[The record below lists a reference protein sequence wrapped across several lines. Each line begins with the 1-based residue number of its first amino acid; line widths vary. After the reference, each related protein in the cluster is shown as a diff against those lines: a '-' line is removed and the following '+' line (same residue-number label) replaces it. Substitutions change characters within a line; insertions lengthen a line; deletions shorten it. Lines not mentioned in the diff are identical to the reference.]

1 MENTN
6 VNTIMEVDNVSSIC
20 IPRVFDN
27 IGQDRIQQVF
37 IKLNIFLIE
46 RVDVVQKQNEKG
58 EKFKRVF
65 VHIKEWLQHSDALKA
80 KERLLAG
87 KELKIVYDDP
97 WFWKVA
103 VNKWTVTPKPVP
115 VPIQKPKI
123 RIDYED
129 TDETRDLKPREKKYD
144 NRRPYKERCNDQPHR
159 KPADDNRPRPMEP
172 KRNKYDRNNR
182 EKHYKKVPEVKQ
194 EKEEIMDAIVEVKQD
209 NVEVKQ
215 EKEDI
220 VEAIVEEIV
229 EEIVEDNC
237 VRRRVDLTKYFN
249 NTAVVS
255 KTLISE
261 YDGAGTFVEEAEEEE
276 TISVI
281 KKSKANRSPEQKDM
295 ERRSNALL
303 AKLCS

>member
-1 MENTN
+1 
-6 VNTIMEVDNVSSIC
+6 VI
-20 IPRVFDN
+20 
-27 IGQDRIQQVF
+27 
-37 IKLNIFLIE
+37 
-46 RVDVVQKQNEKG
+46 QKQNEKG

-65 VHIKEWLQHSDALKA
+65 VHIKEWLQHSDAQKA

-103 VNKWTVTPKPVP
+103 VNKWVAKPKPKPVP
-115 VPIQKPKI
+115 VPIPKPKI

-129 TDETRDLKPREKKYD
+129 SEDNRVETRDLKTREKKYD
-144 NRRPYKERCNDQPHR
+144 NRRPYKERSNDPQYR
-159 KPADDNRPRPMEP
+159 KQGDDRPRPMEP
-172 KRNKYDRNNR
+172 KRNKYDRNDR

-194 EKEEIMDAIVEVKQD
+194 EKEEIMEVKQEKEEI
-209 NVEVKQ
+209 VEVKQ
-215 EKEDI
+215 EKEEI
-220 VEAIVEEIV
+220 VEAVVEEIV

-249 NTAVVS
+249 NTEVGS

-261 YDGAGTFVEEAEEEE
+261 NEDAFVEEAEEEE
-276 TISVI
+276 TISII
-281 KKSKANRSPEQKDM
+281 KKPRAVRTQEQKEM
-295 ERRSNALL
+295 ERRANALL